1 MITIGIDPGLTG
13 AIATNTG
20 LVYDIPVVAKGQ
32 ATGAVKNHVDPRGIY
47 NIIYQLANTVHDVVD
62 IQDSAASTEVV
73 VYLEKQI
80 YRPKI
85 NPKTKQTIPQGG
97 SSIFSLGDTYG
108 VLRAA
113 CAIAGLRVETPMP
126 TVWKK
131 KMKLTYDKE
140 VCRSKAIDMF
150 PQSYDYLKRKMDH
163 NRAEALLLAK
173 YGELTEAGTL

>member
-1 MITIGIDPGLTG
+1 MIIIGIDPGLTG
-13 AIATNTG
+13 SIATNTG
-20 LVYDIPVVAKGQ
+20 LVYDIPVVVKGQ
-32 ATGAVKNHVDPRGIY
+32 GTGAVKNHVDPRGVY
-47 NIIYQLANTVHDVVD
+47 NILYEV
-62 IQDSAASTEVV
+62 IQNAASEDVNTEIT

-80 YRPKI
+80 YRPKV
-85 NPKTKQTIPQGG
+85 NPKTKQPIPQGG

-126 TVWKK
+126 AAWKK

-150 PQSYDYLKRKMDH
+150 PQSYDYLKRKKDH

-173 YGELTEAGTL
+173 YGELIEAGTL